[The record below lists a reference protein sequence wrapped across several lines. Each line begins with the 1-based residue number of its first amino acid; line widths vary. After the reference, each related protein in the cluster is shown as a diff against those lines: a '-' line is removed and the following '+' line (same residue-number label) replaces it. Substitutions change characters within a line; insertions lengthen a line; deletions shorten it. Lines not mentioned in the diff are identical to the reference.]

1 MIPGQPGGMSVTTG
15 LNHGRDGKVRYD
27 FASNQESHRMRSRKL
42 ATLQQALKL
51 RPVYGDESGDLL
63 VVGWGSTRGAI
74 DEAVDRARAEGA
86 SIGSLNVQF
95 LNPLPKGLKDVF
107 SRFRKVMT
115 IELNYSD
122 DWGDPLIDDESR
134 RYGQL
139 AIVLRAHTLV
149 DVDCFTRVPGRPF
162 MPRELHEVIMA
173 EVARLNMP
181 YSEPAIRAGQPK
193 PA

>member
-1 MIPGQPGGMSVTTG
+1 
-15 LNHGRDGKVRYD
+15 
-27 FASNQESHRMRSRKL
+27 MRSRKL